1 MEDYILE
8 MRDIVKEFSGVKA
21 LDHVNF
27 RVRRGEI
34 HALVGENGAG
44 KSTLMKI
51 LSGVYYRG
59 TYKGQLIVNGKEQ
72 HFSTIKDAENCGIA
86 IIHQELNMVKTMN
99 ICENL
104 FLGSEHISHGRIK
117 WSEQYKIA
125 GELLKEVK
133 LDISPTTLVQELGVG
148 KQQLIEIAK
157 ALHKKAEILILD
169 EPTSALSEKNT
180 QDLLDLLKE
189 LKAKGVTCIYI
200 SHKLKEV
207 FSIADTVTILRD
219 GQTIC
224 SAPIFEYDEAKM
236 IYHMVGRELT
246 QRFPKKQREPGDVVL
261 EISDWCVQD
270 PDNPERYLID
280 HVSLK
285 ARKGEIL
292 GIAGLVGAGRTEF
305 AMSLFGAFA
314 VKGTGI
320 IRIGDKEVKIS
331 RPSDAIREGFSYLS
345 EDRKRYGLVLIN
357 DLKTNMTLAA
367 LKTVS
372 RFGVINN
379 AKEIYETNRYKKEL
393 RIKAASMAQKAG
405 SLSGGNQQKVVLAKW
420 LLTQPQI
427 LILDEPTKGIDVGA
441 KFEIYEIMNKLVEQG
456 VCVILI
462 SSELPEV
469 MGMSDRI
476 YVMSQGRITGELDS
490 REATQEKILTL
501 AAGRQDL

>member
-1 MEDYILE
+1 MDDYILE
-8 MRDIVKEFSGVKA
+8 MKDIIKEFSGVKA
-21 LDHVNF
+21 LDHVTF

-51 LSGVYYRG
+51 LSGVYEKG
-59 TYKGQLIVNGKEQ
+59 TYEGQLIVDGTEQ
-72 HFSTIKDAENCGIA
+72 HFNGIKDAEKCGIA

-99 ICENL
+99 VCENL
-104 FLGSEHISHGRIK
+104 FLGNEHTSHGIIN
-117 WSEQYKIA
+117 WSREYKTA

-133 LDISPTTLVQELGVG
+133 LDASPTTLVGELGVG

-157 ALHKKAEILILD
+157 ALHKKAKILILD

-180 QDLLDLLKE
+180 EDLLNLLKE
-189 LKAKGVTCIYI
+189 LKEKGVTCIYI
-200 SHKLKEV
+200 SHKLKEI

-224 SAPIFEYDEAKM
+224 SAPIAEYDEDKM

-246 QRFPKKQREPGDVVL
+246 QRFPRKQHNPGETVL
-261 EISDWCVQD
+261 EVSDWCVPN

-280 HVSLK
+280 HVNMK

-305 AMSLFGAFA
+305 AMSLFGAYTA
-314 VKGTGI
+314 KGSGTVK
-320 IRIGDKEVKIS
+320 IRGREVKIN
-331 RPSDAIREGFSYLS
+331 RPSDAIREGVSYLS

-367 LKTVS
+367 LERIS
-372 RFGVINN
+372 RYGVINK
-379 AKEIYETNRYKKEL
+379 AREIHETNRYKKDL
-393 RIKAASMAQKAG
+393 RIKAASITQKAS

-420 LLTQPQI
+420 LLTQPLI

-441 KFEIYEIMNKLVEQG
+441 KFEIYEVMNDLVDQG

-476 YVMSQGRITGELDS
+476 YVMSQGKITGELGIK
-490 REATQEKILTL
+490 EATQEKILTL
-501 AAGRQDL
+501 AAGRQDK